1 MTQRQ
6 TQPQTKRS
14 QWLAMNVV
22 IMFVLLLSCAFFS
35 LFYGAANISV
45 GDVITGLFDNTGSN
59 LSIIV
64 QELRLPRVL
73 IGVCAG
79 ASLGLSGAALQ
90 GLLRNPLADPGI
102 IGVSSSASLGAVIA
116 IYLGFAA
123 VWSLAV
129 PIMAMTGAFIAITI
143 LFSLSSND
151 GRVLTLIL
159 TGIGISSLATAG
171 ISLVMNFA
179 PNPMS
184 LRDMVM
190 WMLGSLENRTTTDLY
205 MMAPF
210 VLAGWA
216 FLIGV
221 GQGLNALALGEDTA
235 HSLGININYLRWR
248 IVLGTALSVGATVAV
263 CGSIGFIGLVVP
275 HIMRSIFGSE
285 PRNILLPSA
294 IGGAILLTLADIA
307 TRIPVGHT
315 QLKLGVLT
323 AFIGAPVFLYII
335 HKSRE
340 SIR

>member
-1 MTQRQ
+1 MIAAQKFRII
-6 TQPQTKRS
+6 PI
-14 QWLAMNVV
+14 LC
-22 IMFVLLLSCAFFS
+22 LLLACLMFS
-35 LFYGAANISV
+35 LFFGQAPLGIGEV
-45 GDVITGLFDNTGSN
+45 VTGLFSPPDEP

-64 QELRLPRVL
+64 RELRLPRVI
-73 IGVCAG
+73 IGFCAG

-102 IGVSSSASLGAVIA
+102 IGVSASASLGAVIA
-116 IYLGFAA
+116 IYLGFATI
-123 VWSLAV
+123 WSFAI
-129 PIMAMTGAFIAITI
+129 PIMAMGCALVAIVL
-143 LFSLSSND
+143 LFAMASRD

-159 TGIGISSLATAG
+159 TGIGISSLATAC

-179 PNPMS
+179 PTPMS

-190 WMLGSLENRTTTDLY
+190 WLLGSLENRTTEDLY

-216 FLIGV
+216 MLIGV
-221 GQGLNALALGEDTA
+221 GQGLNALALGEDAA
-235 HSLGININYLRWR
+235 HSLGININRLRWR

-275 HIMRSIFGSE
+275 HLMRAVFGSE

-294 IGGAILLTLADIA
+294 IGGAILLTIADIA
-307 TRIPVGHT
+307 TRVPVGHI
-315 QLKLGVLT
+315 QLRLGVLT

-335 HKSRE
+335 YRARE
-340 SIR
+340 NIR